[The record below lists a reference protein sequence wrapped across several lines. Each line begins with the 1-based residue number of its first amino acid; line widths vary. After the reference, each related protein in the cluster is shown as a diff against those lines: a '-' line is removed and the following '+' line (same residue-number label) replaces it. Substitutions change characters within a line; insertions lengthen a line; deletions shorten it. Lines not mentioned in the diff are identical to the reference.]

1 MRLGRILAISLLIVA
16 SILFCPRPRRQA
28 ATKDSHLLYVASP
41 GIRNYVEYGGVGI
54 LIFDRDHGYKFVKR
68 IPTWHV
74 APGQEPEN
82 IKGIAASAAT
92 GKIYVSTM
100 KRVAC
105 FDLLT
110 ENKVWERV
118 YDGGSDRLAI
128 SPDGKILYVPTFE
141 GPSWHVID
149 ALTGDVIATI
159 ETKSGAHNTI
169 YGHDGSRVY
178 LAGLHSPE
186 LSIADTK
193 THTVAS
199 KVGPFG
205 NVIRPFTING
215 SETLCFVNV
224 NDLLGFE
231 VGDCKTGKMLCRV
244 EVTGYAKGPTK
255 RHGCPSHGIAL
266 TPDEKELWLA
276 DAANSSVHIFDATS
290 MPPKQMTS
298 IKLRDQPGWIT
309 FSIDGLHAYP
319 SSGEVID
326 TRTKRVVAT
335 LEDETGRHVQSEKL
349 LEVVFSGG
357 KPVRPGNQFGI
368 GQKRSSG
375 SLVADSR

>member
-1 MRLGRILAISLLIVA
+1 VRLGRILAISLLIVA
-16 SILFCPRPRRQA
+16 SILFCPRPRHHA

-82 IKGIAASAAT
+82 VKGIAASAAT

-298 IKLRDQPGWIT
+298 IELRDQPGWIT

-357 KPVRPGNQFGI
+357 KPVRSGNQFGI
-368 GQKRSSG
+368 GLKRSSG